1 MSYSRVACD
10 VITHSQWRH
19 GLSTVS
25 GGWLPVYE
33 SVARIHTIYL
43 RIHETSP
50 THKPQNSW
58 SATFVFRPTCL
69 QLHCFILVKT
79 SRYYQNI
86 ISPDMFLEIKV
97 YFLKVS
103 ILVKWT
109 GVYYKY
115 PTKGWSLYPTNQMKL
130 RTFRDYKKLVLSIQP
145 RF

>member
-1 MSYSRVACD
+1 MGYSRVACD

-33 SVARIHTIYL
+33 SVARTHTIYL

-58 SATFVFRPTCL
+58 SARFVFRPTCL
-69 QLHCFILVKT
+69 QLHSFILVET

-86 ISPDMFLEIKV
+86 ISPDMYLEIKV
-97 YFLKVS
+97 YFIKFS
-103 ILVKWT
+103 ILVEWT
-109 GVYYKY
+109 GGYYKY
-115 PTKGWSLYPTNQMKL
+115 TTKGRSLYSTNQTKL
-130 RTFRDYKKLVLSIQP
+130 RTFCVKKNLILFI
-145 RF
+145 